1 MRPHRHG
8 DVGIRAKFWL
18 ARALSHLNSA
28 YVLIQAAPN
37 SVSSSRI
44 SPTATTRTCS
54 GSWPP
59 NLNPHLEF
67 KSSCLQV
74 HTELLGT
81 RVDGQAG
88 GIHKPSHGAAGGL
101 RNLFFSVRGPG
112 AAGIGLT
119 WFFEAK
125 LAPRQFGFC
134 APAAFKRRIM
144 SRDSNYGAPIYIFGS
159 Y

>member
-1 MRPHRHG
+1 MGLP
-8 DVGIRAKFWL
+8 KNP

-44 SPTATTRTCS
+44 SHSNDAHLFRVMATKLEPV
-54 GSWPP
+54 PP
-59 NLNPHLEF
+59 EF
-67 KSSCLQV
+67 KSSCLRV